1 MKEVSKSEE
10 MVLLAVWRLG
20 DKADGVSIRSQ
31 ILKDA
36 GKDYTYGTL
45 YGLLRQMDRKGYI
58 QKAKAEPLPK
68 KGGRSKSYYRLTPSG
83 IRALKEAIELHKR
96 VWKNINALSLSE
108 S

>member
-1 MKEVSKSEE
+1 MKEISKAEE

-20 DKADGVSIRSQ
+20 DRAYGVTIRKK

-68 KGGRSKSYYRLTPSG
+68 KGGRSKSYYKITPSG
-83 IRALKEAIELHKR
+83 IRALKEAIELHHR
-96 VWKNINALSLSE
+96 IWNNFDELSLSE